1 MVICDRCQAPACEK
15 VTFESDDQRFDL
27 CASCRQVVLEAL
39 TMRKIEAPLPEEK
52 PSASQRRKRK

>member
-1 MVICDRCQAPACEK
+1 

-39 TMRKIEAPLPEEK
+39 TMKKFEEPIPEEK
-52 PSASQRRKRK
+52 PSASQRRKRKNKED